1 MPRAESDAR
10 ILVVDDERAI
20 RDWAASALAR
30 RGYSVVAVASASEA
44 LRILSAGA
52 GDINLVLTDI
62 KMPEIDGIE
71 LARRVR
77 ALHPNTKVI
86 YMTGF
91 SPEIVDPGSTVLY
104 KPFTFKL
111 LIDEVAR
118 VLAGRTK
125 ATMG

>member
-1 MPRAESDAR
+1 
-10 ILVVDDERAI
+10 
-20 RDWAASALAR
+20 
-30 RGYSVVAVASASEA
+30 
-44 LRILSAGA
+44 
-52 GDINLVLTDI
+52 
-62 KMPEIDGIE
+62 MPEIDGIE